1 MYDIDYG
8 NYEEFKSLL
17 INKRITA
24 WDDNGLVLDDG
35 TVVTIECSEQD
46 CCAGAYGK
54 FGDVKLDAIITDV
67 SYPEVTNI
75 PDDDTNINNA
85 VVKIFHNQNP
95 IAIANVTA
103 DGGNGGYYYSVG
115 SFVVKGIHYQVVNA

>member
-24 WDDNGLVLDDG
+24 WDVNGLVLDDG

-54 FGDVKLDAIITDV
+54 FSDVKLDAMITDV